1 MTTDLDKLANRY
13 VAVWNE
19 PDQTKRRNGI
29 ERLWVQDGLHF
40 TPTREVKGYDALEAR
55 VEESHSKFVRDQGVI
70 FRVSGEPLGHHGLV
84 KFYWVMVD
92 PQSDTVNAVGSDV
105 VLLDASGC
113 IISDYQFTEPLSR
126 A

>member
-55 VEESHSKFVRDQGVI
+55 VEESHSKFVRDQGFI

-92 PQSDTVNAVGSDV
+92 PKSDTVNAVGSDV